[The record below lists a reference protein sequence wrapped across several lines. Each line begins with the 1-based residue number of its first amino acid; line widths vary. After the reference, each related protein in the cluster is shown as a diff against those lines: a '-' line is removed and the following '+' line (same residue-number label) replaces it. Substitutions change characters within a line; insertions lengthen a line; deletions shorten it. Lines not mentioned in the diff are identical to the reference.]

1 MFKNTVLLNPA
12 MPEYSYTAAGVATG
26 KHKFRLFDS
35 SQSPY

>member
-26 KHKFRLFDS
+26 KP
-35 SQSPY
+35 QV